1 MDTNIGYIPG
11 TEGRQCGGPDTEVE
25 LEVPV
30 SAIRVTVWRRK
41 DSERGTT
48 RRFSSMTEAT
58 DFVSAIAEVAPDTNI
73 TITVETVFTI
83 YAKED

>member
-11 TEGRQCGGPDTEVE
+11 TEGRQCGGPDT
-25 LEVPV
+25 